1 MMRFRFVALTLI
13 TASCLAIG
21 AQAQSLQTLDIPDE
35 VIAELNGEPMDFEL
49 SSPQTAIIE
58 VSLTSDDFDPYL
70 ELLDAEGNTLGENDD
85 GSDGSTGTGSLLSFL
100 AEADTVYMIRA
111 SSYSGGASGDFKL
124 VVSDKE
130 VSEISIDEP
139 AITDLKNES
148 EYFTF
153 EGKEGDDVDFI
164 VGADSFDTVLAVI
177 DAYGNTLMSSD
188 DGDELNPFISDF
200 LVPADGIY
208 ILRLSVSIYSVAPPT
223 DPIQLSVRPTT
234 IQDIAFDEVLRS
246 EQEKSYLRF
255 EAQAGA
261 TYLIE
266 VQATVPSRFNV
277 EVRPR
282 MSESSEVSSNAYGT
296 TSLAF
301 TFTPATDG
309 SYKLTIGGKSSNLE
323 YMPYTTTITEVK

>member
-13 TASCLAIG
+13 AASCLAVG
-21 AQAQSLQTLDIPDE
+21 AQAQSLQTLEIPDE

-49 SSPQTAIIE
+49 SSPRTAIIE

-85 GSDGSTGTGSLLSFL
+85 GSDTGTGSLLSFL
-100 AEADTVYMIRA
+100 AEADTVYTIRT
-111 SSYSGGASGDFKL
+111 SSYSGGASGDFTL

-139 AITDLKNES
+139 ATTDLKNAS

-153 EGKEGDDVDFI
+153 EGKAGDDVDFI
-164 VGADSFDTVLAVI
+164 VGADSFDTVLDVI

-188 DGDELNPFISDF
+188 DGDEFNPFISDF

-309 SYKLTIGGKSSNLE
+309 SYKLTISGISSNLE
-323 YMPYTTTITEVK
+323 YLPYTTTITEVK